1 MQRSIYAGLNTFYSQ
16 QQIKA
21 IMHDLGLIP
30 TKKNHFTITAC
41 KLDLIRPTLFIQAK
55 RSGWT
60 TTTKVYTLRAKV
72 NALGG
77 RAIKGLSSM
86 LKVREILVVAHKLE
100 HTVLIYK
107 I

>member
-30 TKKNHFTITAC
+30 TKKTHFTITAG
-41 KLDLIRPTLFIQAK
+41 KLDLITLFIQAK

-60 TTTKVYTLRAKV
+60 TTTKVYTLWAKM
-72 NALGG
+72 NALLG

-86 LKVREILVVAHKLE
+86 LKVIEVLVVAHKLE
-100 HTVLIYK
+100 HTVLI
-107 I
+107 